1 MSSSDYTNL
10 RRIRHVY
17 YPTLNAC
24 NTNHTHA
31 AQPVYTVPSTNHCY
45 VTPHAHNNVATNH
58 HCNNVATN
66 HCNNVATNHCNCS
79 DTVAT
84 NHCNCADTVATNH
97 CNCSDTV
104 ATNHR
109 ACNQSQ
115 LCAPAHSHALTTTN
129 CCQDTVGD
137 MCYTHLPD
145 KTTMSMSVRE
155 YLLTPTFHG
164 STTFTIDC
172 NLAFSKGMKVICTQD
187 LSSNNYFEGVVF
199 NYDAPTGELTV
210 YQLAKVN
217 GSFANP
223 SKYIVSLIPAFQEID
238 LLRTRM
244 EDVYFKVFGID
255 ISGPTAPSTG
265 GGGGG
270 GGGGTLDVTTEDTQ
284 IKGLF
289 NYFFSENISNDSSY
303 AATETYLTTKIN
315 ALYVYFFDIDL
326 TSNTTFNPNNNG
338 IALDTLANKVQQLNL
353 YFFGNKD
360 VTTYSS

>member
-17 YPTLNAC
+17 YPTLNTC

-31 AQPVYTVPSTNHCY
+31 AQPVYTVPTTNQCY
-45 VTPHAHNNVATNH
+45 VTPHTHNNCNTVAT
-58 HCNNVATN
+58 TS
-66 HCNNVATNHCNCS
+66 NHCNCAN
-79 DTVAT
+79 TAPT
-84 NHCNCADTVATNH
+84 NHCNCANTVATTSNH
-97 CNCSDTV
+97 CNC
-104 ATNHR
+104 AY
-109 ACNQSQ
+109 NQPQ
-115 LCAPAHSHALTTTN
+115 LCAPVHSHALTTTN
-129 CCQDTVGD
+129 NCCQYIVPAPD

-155 YLLTPTFHG
+155 YLLTPTFFG

-199 NYDAPTGELTV
+199 NYYAPTGEITV
-210 YQLAKVN
+210 YQLAKIN
-217 GSFANP
+217 GSFAEP

-244 EDVYFKVFGID
+244 EEVYFKVFGID
-255 ISGPTAPSTG
+255 ISGPTAPATG
-265 GGGGG
+265 GGG
-270 GGGGTLDVTTEDTQ
+270 TTTPTVDVTTEDTQ
-284 IKGLF
+284 LKGMF
-289 NYFFSENISNDSSY
+289 NYFFAENISTDSSY
-303 AATETYLTTKIN
+303 AATETYLNTKIN
-315 ALYVYFFDIDL
+315 ELYTYFFDINL
-326 TSNTTFNPNNNG
+326 TTNTTFNPNNNG

-360 VTTYSS
+360 VTTYTS

>member
-17 YPTLNAC
+17 YPTLNTC

-31 AQPVYTVPSTNHCY
+31 AQPVYTVPTTNHCY
-45 VTPHAHNNVATNH
+45 VTPHTHNN
-58 HCNNVATN
+58 CN
-66 HCNNVATNHCNCS
+66 
-79 DTVAT
+79 TVAT
-84 NHCNCADTVATNH
+84 TSNHCNCANTVATTSNH
-97 CNCSDTV
+97 CNC
-104 ATNHR
+104 

-129 CCQDTVGD
+129 CCQDIVPAPD

-155 YLLTPTFHG
+155 YLLTPTFYG

-199 NYDAPTGELTV
+199 NYYAPTGEITV
-210 YQLAKVN
+210 YQLAKIN
-217 GSFANP
+217 GTFAEP

-244 EDVYFKVFGID
+244 EEVYFKVFGID
-255 ISGPTAPSTG
+255 ISGPTAPATG
-265 GGGGG
+265 GG
-270 GGGGTLDVTTEDTQ
+270 TTTPTVDVTTEDTQ
-284 IKGLF
+284 LKGMF
-289 NYFFSENISNDSSY
+289 NYFFSEDISTDSSY

-315 ALYVYFFDIDL
+315 ELYTYFFDIDL

-360 VTTYSS
+360 VTTYTS

>member
-31 AQPVYTVPSTNHCY
+31 AQPVYTVPNTNHCY
-45 VTPHAHNNVATNH
+45 VTPHTHNN
-58 HCNNVATN
+58 CN
-66 HCNNVATNHCNCS
+66 
-79 DTVAT
+79 TVAT
-84 NHCNCADTVATNH
+84 TPNHCNCANTVATTPNH
-97 CNCSDTV
+97 CNCE
-104 ATNHR
+104 
-109 ACNQSQ
+109 CNQPQ
-115 LCAPAHSHALTTTN
+115 LCAPAHSHALTNTN

>member
-17 YPTLNAC
+17 YPTLNTC

-31 AQPVYTVPSTNHCY
+31 AQPVYTVPTTNQCY
-45 VTPHAHNNVATNH
+45 VTPHTHNNCNTVAT
-58 HCNNVATN
+58 TS
-66 HCNNVATNHCNCS
+66 NHCNCANTVATTS
-79 DTVAT
+79 NHCNCANTVATTSNHCNCANTVAT
-84 NHCNCADTVATNH
+84 NHCNCA
-97 CNCSDTV
+97 
-104 ATNHR
+104 
-109 ACNQSQ
+109 CNQPQ

-129 CCQDTVGD
+129 CCQDIVSVPD
-137 MCYTHLPD
+137 MCNTHLPD

-155 YLLTPTFHG
+155 YLLTPTFFG

-199 NYDAPTGELTV
+199 NYYAPTGEITV

-244 EDVYFKVFGID
+244 EQVYFKVFGID
-255 ISGPTAPSTG
+255 ISGPTAPATG
-265 GGGGG
+265 GGG
-270 GGGGTLDVTTEDTQ
+270 TTTPTVDVTTEDTQ
-284 IKGLF
+284 LKGMF
-289 NYFFSENISNDSSY
+289 NYFFSEDISTDSSY
-303 AATETYLTTKIN
+303 AATETYLNTKIN
-315 ALYVYFFDIDL
+315 ELYTYFFDINL
-326 TSNTTFNPNNNG
+326 TTNTTFNPNNNG

-360 VTTYSS
+360 VTTYTS